1 MNTKGLR
8 STRWPESQ
16 PSATFRTGPPIVA
29 KVKVDK
35 PSTCH
40 RSPPSHVGSV
50 KAVRRI
56 AIRVTILATHVVAG
70 LLRGIHLSLQ
80 GRSVGI
86 DPLELLEV
94 AVEDANNLAEL

>member
-1 MNTKGLR
+1 MFPFRPG
-8 STRWPESQ
+8 
-16 PSATFRTGPPIVA
+16 PSVVA
-29 KVKVDK
+29 KVEVDE
-35 PSTCH
+35 PRTWPRTCP

-56 AIRVTILATHVVAG
+56 AVGVTVLATHVVTG
-70 LLRGIHLSLQ
+70 LLRGIHLGLQ

-86 DPLELLEV
+86 NPLELLEV